1 MTPFTNSP
9 LPDIPV
15 LKFTK
20 DGGEESTTF
29 AKALAD
35 LTQKEDMAKRLRTR
49 SEIHTRQAA
58 LLLKEWRALEDQQEA
73 AFQKRRL
80 MPALARAELTRRK
93 TAKIVAK
100 TAKLQKQT
108 LKNQRL
114 ADLAEAQA
122 AKGARTLQ
130 SIEDEHT
137 RLLAEFDQIAA
148 GVATVERNLMASAGQ
163 IRIQK
168 ERQTAARAAQKDRE
182 ADEWLWKANTATDV
196 TLRTAYLLRAEGKTD
211 ED

>member
-1 MTPFTNSP
+1 MTPFTNRP
-9 LPDIPV
+9 LPDIP
-15 LKFTK
+15 LSN
-20 DGGEESTTF
+20 DQGRRRGNDDL

-35 LTQKEDMAKRLRTR
+35 LTEREEMAKRLRTR

-93 TAKIVAK
+93 TAEIVAK
-100 TAKLQKQT
+100 TEKPKRGP
-108 LKNQRL
+108 KRYGDGEI
-114 ADLAEAQA
+114 ADLQA

-168 ERQTAARAAQKDRE
+168 ERQTAVRAAQKDRE
-182 ADEWLWKANTATDV
+182 ADEWLWKANTATDP
-196 TLRTAYLLRAEGKTD
+196 TLRAAYLLRAEGKTD